1 MASILS
7 GSREETAEP
16 QAVFRVFPGLSAD
29 LFVDAS
35 IFFIQEKGGR
45 GMKKLISA
53 LFLVF
58 LWVAVAVAAVNIN
71 TASKQDLETL
81 PGIGPAKAE
90 AIIKYREENGPFHQV
105 DDLTQVNGVGQ
116 KTIDSIRDSIEVGK

>member
-1 MASILS
+1 
-7 GSREETAEP
+7 
-16 QAVFRVFPGLSAD
+16 
-29 LFVDAS
+29 
-35 IFFIQEKGGR
+35 
-45 GMKKLISA
+45 MKKVISA

-71 TASKQDLETL
+71 TASQQDLETL

-90 AIIKYREENGPFHQV
+90 AIIKYREEHGSFHQV
-105 DDLTQVNGVGQ
+105 DDLTKVNGIGQ

>member
-1 MASILS
+1 
-7 GSREETAEP
+7 
-16 QAVFRVFPGLSAD
+16 
-29 LFVDAS
+29 
-35 IFFIQEKGGR
+35 
-45 GMKKLISA
+45 MKKLISA